1 VGYGENF
8 IRKSKSMRT
17 LLNIKFWSIH
27 SGYLAILIFC
37 GVCHGGTFESLSAR
51 WTGVIKI
58 TGLKPSTVGIEKIWD
73 DDKVYGLIDA
83 NGRLQF
89 SLDNGCQLTGN
100 ITSTK
105 NREKYGLSINISDCH
120 IRQINAAYTGLIILN
135 GHHAVISATQSGLSI
150 ISTESIFLNVT
161 LAKY

>member
-1 VGYGENF
+1 M
-8 IRKSKSMRT
+8 S
-17 LLNIKFWSIH
+17 
-27 SGYLAILIFC
+27 C
-37 GVCHGGTFESLSAR
+37 GVCHGGTFESISAR
-51 WTGVIKI
+51 WTGIIKI
-58 TGLKPSTVGIEKIWD
+58 TGSKLSTVGIENIWD
-73 DDKVYGLIDA
+73 GDKVYGLIDA

-120 IRQINAAYTGLIILN
+120 IRQINAAYSGLIILN
-135 GHHAVISATQSGLSI
+135 ENHAIISATQSGLMI
-150 ISTESIFLNVT
+150 VSTDPIFLTVT